1 MMAVKGATGP
11 TTAAKSPKGLAAAVK
26 GRMKRSRNEVVG
38 ATGASLSTNEE
49 KLVAFAVQ
57 GVVTHPISSHH
68 GFEVTRE
75 GLLFA
80 LPGVGGIVYS
90 HFVGDPCIGLLGD
103 HIEPGASVANFDK
116 NHGDDAEK
124 SAFAVYAQLGNTAV
138 VASGDAKGC
147 IGTVIGKHGGVEH
160 VIIHFPAAVL
170 DRLEIGDKV
179 RIRAHGMGLAIEGTK
194 GLEMRNTDPRL
205 LARMPVEKNGGRLRV
220 GVAAI
225 VPAVL
230 MGSGIG
236 ADNTH
241 RGDYDIQLSDPGVVA
256 ARGLDRLR
264 FGDLV
269 AIEDT
274 YHGYGRTYRPG
285 AVSIGV
291 VVHSDSHIAG
301 HGPGVTTLMTS
312 LDGDIEPVVQDG
324 ANIADLLGLDR
335 ASPGQHHDP
344 QLLARHEE
352 VAGKWG

>member
-1 MMAVKGATGP
+1 MMAAKGA
-11 TTAAKSPKGLAAAVK
+11 KGLVAAVK
-26 GRMKRSRNEVVG
+26 DRAKKSAEDRIT
-38 ATGASLSTNEE
+38 ATGAVLATNEGR
-49 KLVAFAVQ
+49 LVAFAVQ

-75 GLLFA
+75 GALFA

-124 SAFAVYAQLGNTAV
+124 SAFAVYSQVGNTAV

-160 VIIHFPAAVL
+160 VMIHFPSDVL

-179 RIRAHGMGLAIEGTK
+179 RIRAHGMGLALDDVKDI
-194 GLEMRNTDPRL
+194 EMRNIDPRL
-205 LARMPVEKNGGRLRV
+205 LARMPIEKKGKRLRV
-220 GVAAI
+220 GVAAT

-241 RGDYDIQLSDPGVVA
+241 RGDYDIQLSDPRLVA
-256 ARGLDRLR
+256 AHDLDRLR

-269 AIEDT
+269 AIQDT

-285 AVSIGV
+285 AVSVGV

-312 LDGDIEPVVQDG
+312 LEGDIEPVVQEG
-324 ANIADLLGLDR
+324 SNLADLLGLDR
-335 ASPGQHHDP
+335 ASPGHHHDP
-344 QLLARHEE
+344 HLLARHHD
-352 VAGKWG
+352 VIGK